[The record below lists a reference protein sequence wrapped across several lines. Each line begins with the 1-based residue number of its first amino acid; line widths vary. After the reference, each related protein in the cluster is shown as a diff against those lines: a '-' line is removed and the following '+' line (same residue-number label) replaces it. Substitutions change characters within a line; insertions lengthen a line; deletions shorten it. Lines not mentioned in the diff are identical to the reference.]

1 MDYYGQDP
9 APEGPA
15 YTIYTGQL
23 GASRQYHQWTPVP
36 SHHSGG
42 SSQDFKERHKRSRS
56 RDSQPGRS
64 VDRPG
69 PLHRHQDPPRH
80 SVSGIEGQLAHLNLL
95 MDTISEEQANISQAL
110 AEHQQW
116 NGQFI
121 ETLNNIQQNQQH
133 TTEPD
138 YRWIELGSLLRHSSV
153 LSIEVASSV
162 TLLGKSSQGFFINN
176 LFNTSNNK
184 LGGGA
189 PKFFL
194 LPNLR

>member
-1 MDYYGQDP
+1 
-9 APEGPA
+9 
-15 YTIYTGQL
+15 
-23 GASRQYHQWTPVP
+23 
-36 SHHSGG
+36 
-42 SSQDFKERHKRSRS
+42 
-56 RDSQPGRS
+56 
-64 VDRPG
+64 
-69 PLHRHQDPPRH
+69 
-80 SVSGIEGQLAHLNLL
+80 